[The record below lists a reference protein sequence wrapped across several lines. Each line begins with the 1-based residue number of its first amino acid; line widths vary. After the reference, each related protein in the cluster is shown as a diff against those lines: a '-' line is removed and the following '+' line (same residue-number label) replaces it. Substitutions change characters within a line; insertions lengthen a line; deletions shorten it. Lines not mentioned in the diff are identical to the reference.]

1 MKFFR
6 TISIALLLL
15 FSTANY
21 AQKAYELKFEI
32 KGLSDGELFL
42 SNYYGSGQYYKDTA
56 FVENGKFTFDGT
68 TPLDQ
73 GLYAVVKDNRR
84 VLDLIVDNQTI
95 KMTSDTANVIFNMK
109 IDNSPEN
116 KLFYEY
122 MTFLGHRQKE
132 VIELRA
138 TLDSNSTKKEKQE
151 VEDKIDLID
160 QKVKDYRKD
169 FFAKHKNSFTVKFL
183 SAMEYP
189 VIPEAPKEF
198 KNDSTFAYRYTKQHI
213 FDAIDFTDERLLNS
227 PAYHEKIAYYINEL
241 TMQIPDSIIVAT
253 DYLLEKASA
262 NPKLFKY
269 TLGFITNKYERSEYV
284 GMDAVFVHN
293 ARKYYLTDKV
303 DWIGEVQLKK
313 IKERADALEP
323 LLIGK
328 KAPNIVVKDT
338 AQERFI
344 QLYDV
349 DAKYTILYIWS
360 PDCGHCKISTPK
372 LKEVYDKYK
381 SKGVKVFAVNNDF
394 ENEHWLKYIKKHNL
408 DWINGSDGGDFTS
421 NFRDLYDVYST
432 PQTYLLDKDKKILIK
447 KVEIEAIDKM
457 LEKYFQKEESKNGK

>member
-1 MKFFR
+1 MKLFK
-6 TISIALLLL
+6 SLVVVMSLL
-15 FSTANY
+15 FSMQTI

-32 KGLSDGELFL
+32 KGLSDGEVFL

-56 FVENGKFTFDGT
+56 FVKNGKFTFDGT
-68 TPLDQ
+68 TALDQ

-84 VLDLIVDNQTI
+84 VLDLIVDNQNI
-95 KMTSDTANVIFNMK
+95 KMTSDTTNVIFNIK

-122 MTFLGHRQKE
+122 MNYLGHRQKE
-132 VIELRA
+132 VIDLSA
-138 TLDSNSTKKEKQE
+138 TLDSNSTKKQKKE
-151 VEDKIDLID
+151 VEDKVDVID
-160 QKVKDYRKD
+160 QKVQDYRKE
-169 FFAKHKNSFTVKFL
+169 FFAKYASSFTVKFL

-189 VIPEAPKEF
+189 IIPEAPKEF
-198 KNDSTFAYRYTKQHI
+198 KDDSTFAYKYTKEHI

-227 PAYHEKIAYYINEL
+227 PAYHEKIAYFINEL
-241 TMQIPDSIIVAT
+241 TLQIPDSIIVAT
-253 DYLLEKASA
+253 DYLLVKAA
-262 NPKLFKY
+262 ENPKLFKY
-269 TLGFITNKYERSEYV
+269 TLGFLTNKYERSEFV

-293 ARKYYLTDKV
+293 AREYYLTDKV
-303 DWIGEVQLKK
+303 DWISPEQLKK
-313 IKERADALEP
+313 IKDRADVLEP

-349 DAKYTILYIWS
+349 EAKYTILYIWS

-372 LKEVYDKYK
+372 LKTLYDKYK
-381 SKGVKVFAVNNDF
+381 SKGVKVFAINNDF
-394 ENEHWLKYIKKHNL
+394 ENEHWLKYIKEHDL

-421 NFRDLYDVYST
+421 NFRELYDVYST

-447 KVEIEAIDKM
+447 KVEIEGIDKM
-457 LEKYFQKEESKNGK
+457 LENYFKKEENKNGK